1 MVKITLFNMEYYED
15 EYENDNKRYACYD
28 FILML
33 CRFLFLSLIIFMAIF
48 TFSQCTIMMT
58 MAMVITFFCEYS
70 TRDL

>member
-1 MVKITLFNMEYYED
+1 MEYYENK
-15 EYENDNKRYACYD
+15 YENDNKRFDCYD

-48 TFSQCTIMMT
+48 TFYHCPIMMT
-58 MAMVITFFCEYS
+58 IAMVITFFCEYS